1 MWLALVAFAAGQEKA
16 RRSKLSYSEVLWW
29 AVWSQECWEF
39 FYSFGNFDHCAL
51 LYLPKT
57 VPLSLPGARL
67 FLLFRLDFTKTGAA
81 PHQSDLGLS
90 EGKGY
95 ASPIRLEAPPKL
107 KVIPPN
113 SFRIPNP
120 RVPISFNTPQ
130 HQGQG
135 LLSPL
140 LQWLGR
146 PIWPQKSV
154 NHTEPSEFLGRRL
167 GTLAHPLSWNQCP
180 NLTRVD

>member
-1 MWLALVAFAAGQEKA
+1 MLLSQWPRKGKQQQSVIFQSPLV
-16 RRSKLSYSEVLWW
+16 

-39 FYSFGNFDHCAL
+39 FYSFGNFDHRAL

-90 EGKGY
+90 EGKGHT
-95 ASPIRLEAPPKL
+95 SPIRLEAPPKL

-113 SFRIPNP
+113 TLESRTLGFPSLLTSP
-120 RVPISFNTPQ
+120 SSKDRVCFHPSV
-130 HQGQG
+130 
-135 LLSPL
+135 
-140 LQWLGR
+140 QWLGR
-146 PIWPQKSV
+146 PI
-154 NHTEPSEFLGRRL
+154 
-167 GTLAHPLSWNQCP
+167 
-180 NLTRVD
+180 

>member
-1 MWLALVAFAAGQEKA
+1 MLLSQWPKKGKKQQTVIFQSPLV
-16 RRSKLSYSEVLWW
+16 

-39 FYSFGNFDHCAL
+39 FYSFGNFDHRAL

-67 FLLFRLDFTKTGAA
+67 FLLFHLDFTKTGAA

-90 EGKGY
+90 EGKGH

-120 RVPISFNTPQ
+120 RVPVSFNVPQ
-130 HQGQG
+130 QQGQG

-140 LQWLGR
+140 RAMAG
-146 PIWPQKSV
+146 S
-154 NHTEPSEFLGRRL
+154 
-167 GTLAHPLSWNQCP
+167 A
-180 NLTRVD
+180 NLTSEISEPHRTK